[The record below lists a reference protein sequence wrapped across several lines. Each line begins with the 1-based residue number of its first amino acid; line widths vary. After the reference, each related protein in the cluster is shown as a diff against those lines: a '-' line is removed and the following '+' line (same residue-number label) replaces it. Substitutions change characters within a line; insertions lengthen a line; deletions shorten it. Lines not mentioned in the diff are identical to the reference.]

1 MTTAYRCYLLDRECR
16 IFERG
21 DFEANSDMEAI
32 ARARTLALEH
42 KAHRFEVWEATR
54 YIHGEGTLS
63 P

>member
-1 MTTAYRCYLLDRECR
+1 
-16 IFERG
+16 
-21 DFEANSDMEAI
+21 MEAI